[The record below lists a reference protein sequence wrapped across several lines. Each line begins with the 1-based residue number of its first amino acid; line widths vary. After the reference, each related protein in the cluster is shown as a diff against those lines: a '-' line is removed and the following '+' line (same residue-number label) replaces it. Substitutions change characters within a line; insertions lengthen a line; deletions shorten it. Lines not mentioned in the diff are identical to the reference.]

1 MRRNYLIIVFLMLL
15 LCVTAKAQYQDVYTV
30 TDTPASP
37 KIGAKKLTTLAVSF
51 AKEHSDYGGNG
62 PQTIWFVVEADGS
75 INRVCPPLRYG
86 DDINIYKFNDEVDLV
101 KSLKYTPAKLY
112 GKAVASW
119 QTLEIPY
126 EGKPATDD
134 SFQKTAIGALD
145 VKGNGDSGRIMQ
157 VIKDSVDKRK
167 LKQKVFKAIDQMP
180 SFPGGLYYLMSYLSE
195 NIHYPLEAQ
204 KKGTQGRVVISFVV
218 ETDGQLSNFN
228 VEQSVSQE
236 LDAEALRVVK
246 NMPRWV
252 PGKQEGKGVRVKY
265 NVPINFRL

>member
-1 MRRNYLIIVFLMLL
+1 MRRNYLIIAFLMLML
-15 LCVTAKAQYQDVYTV
+15 SVTAKAQYQGVYTV

-37 KIGAKKLTTLAVSF
+37 KIGMRKLATLAASF

-86 DDINIYKFNDEVDLV
+86 ENINIYKFNDEVDLV
-101 KSLKYTPAKLY
+101 KSLKYVPAKLD

-126 EGKPATDD
+126 EGKPATDN

-145 VKGNGDSGRIMQ
+145 VKGNSDNGRIMQ
-157 VIKDSVDKRK
+157 VRKDTVGQKK
-167 LKQKVFKAIDQMP
+167 LEQKVFKVIEQMP
-180 SFPGGLYYLMSYLSE
+180 SFPGGLYYLMNYLSE
-195 NIHYPLEAQ
+195 NLHYPLEAQ
-204 KKGTQGRVVISFVV
+204 KKGIQGRVVVSFVV

-228 VEQSVSQE
+228 VAQSVSPE

-252 PGKQEGKGVRVKY
+252 PGKQDGKGIRVKY
-265 NVPINFRL
+265 NVPISFKL